1 MSHNIN
7 SMDQSSVYYTPS
19 TVLNEMNDRIFTRQI
34 GSNPATVPLSQIPA
48 STRREVNRSETTKH
62 TVKHQQ
68 VHGWYPSTG
77 VTEPSY
83 AGYASNVGD
92 ESKVRASDTPLTK
105 CLLNANYRPTAGSD
119 MYNNWSHPPLPH
131 PTHTDKAQELP
142 TGLVSSAEAQSPYQT
157 KFNNH
162 TRQQT
167 KN

>member
-1 MSHNIN
+1 
-7 SMDQSSVYYTPS
+7 MDQSFVYYTPS

-48 STRREVNRSETTKH
+48 STRREVNRSETPKH
-62 TVKHQQ
+62 TIQNQQ
-68 VHGWYPSTG
+68 VHGWYPATG
-77 VTEPSY
+77 VAEPSY
-83 AGYASNVGD
+83 AGYAGNVGN
-92 ESKVRASDTPLTK
+92 ESIVRASDAPLTK
-105 CLLNANYRPTAGSD
+105 CLMNSSYKPTARSD
-119 MYNNWSHPPLPH
+119 MYNNWSQPPPPP